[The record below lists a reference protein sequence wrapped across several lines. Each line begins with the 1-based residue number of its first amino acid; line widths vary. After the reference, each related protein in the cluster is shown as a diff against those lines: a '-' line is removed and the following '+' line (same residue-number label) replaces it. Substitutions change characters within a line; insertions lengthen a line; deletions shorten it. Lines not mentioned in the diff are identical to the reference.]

1 MMYVD
6 WPETLEI
13 AYGEEVTVYLHE
25 NAVSAIYLEARCFP
39 IVTEIDG
46 VEREAF
52 VIKCLVEFHNKER
65 KWVFMEDVER
75 IDEGQTN

>member
-1 MMYVD
+1 MYVD

-25 NAVSAIYLEARCFP
+25 NAVSAIFLEARCFP

-46 VEREAF
+46 ADRELFA
-52 VIKCLVEFHNKER
+52 IKCLVEFHNKER
-65 KWVFMEDVER
+65 KWVFMEAVER